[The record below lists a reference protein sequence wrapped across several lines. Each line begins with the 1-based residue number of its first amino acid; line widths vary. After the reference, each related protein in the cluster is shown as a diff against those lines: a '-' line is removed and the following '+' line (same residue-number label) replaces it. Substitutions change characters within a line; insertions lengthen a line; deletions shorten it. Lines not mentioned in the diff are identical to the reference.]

1 MNNIYNIFISLCLI
15 ALIAMMSIVVYLEIE
30 SGSID
35 EHVQQTNCLQCNN
48 LRQIYYNRLDQL
60 RVGEIN
66 HKQYRDSVYTDFENY
81 MIKNKN

>member
-1 MNNIYNIFISLCLI
+1 MKSIDGVIISCAVILVI
-15 ALIAMMSIVVYLEIE
+15 VMISIVVYLEIE
-30 SGSID
+30 D
-35 EHVQQTNCLQCNN
+35 NATDKFVHPPQCLEYNN